1 MENVLV
7 MEVEKCDVR
16 NLRENLKAH
25 LDGFLGNEL
34 RTILN
39 QMANKEDL
47 CGLLYQVF
55 PFE

>member
-7 MEVEKCDVR
+7 IEVEKCDVL
-16 NLRENLKAH
+16 NLRESLKAH